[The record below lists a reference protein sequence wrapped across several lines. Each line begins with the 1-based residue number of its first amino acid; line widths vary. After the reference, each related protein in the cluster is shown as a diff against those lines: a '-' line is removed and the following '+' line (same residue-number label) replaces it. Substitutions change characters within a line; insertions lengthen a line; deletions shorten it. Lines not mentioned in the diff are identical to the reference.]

1 MKRMKTAFSMRV
13 AALLLVLVL
22 FAQVLTAC
30 QVADILDQVT
40 TADTTVADILGE
52 TTASPDDET
61 TSADSTTG
69 AQTTTGSGSSTL
81 EPIKYKI
88 SHPELTYTYTAE
100 KEAALTAAI
109 ASLKDTTENG
119 TIPESEYVALY
130 ESVEAMVYEL
140 QKEYQIAQVET
151 YLYKNNTEVNDRFLH
166 VSDFYNVELQ
176 KFIVLYRT
184 IEQSKYKDVFFAEWS
199 EEEIAEALALADNY
213 DEATAELQS
222 KIDELTLEQRDL
234 PSDKYDEE
242 SVRIYRE
249 VLKLNTQLAQ
259 NLGYAGY
266 MEYAYDSVYT
276 RDYGPDE
283 AATIEKYAKEL
294 LSPMIS
300 TLMSRLNRVNRALT
314 NDDVSVLRK
323 ILNGSFEDSS
333 NMALLKEFYASL
345 GGDINQAFLDFL
357 DHGYY
362 YIGYD
367 SYESEAGA
375 FTFYISELGVPVMY
389 FGPGYHN
396 IFTFVH
402 EFGHYYSNIKSTEES
417 LSFDLAETQSQGDE
431 WLFLAFL
438 KTKVSANAANYLIYY
453 NAVNAMLT
461 IMIALTVNHFETLCY
476 ADGAAGADTLD
487 FDQLYKDACNTIYS
501 YDEMKSLMGSNP
513 EEYWRKVVIENP
525 GYYISYAIS
534 LIPSIELYAFAVQD
548 YAGAVAIYEAI
559 QGNKSSFCDTLVAA
573 GLYSPF
579 DDEAYALIV
588 QVLKK

>member
-109 ASLKDTTENG
+109 ASLKETTENG

-151 YLYKNNTEVNDRFLH
+151 YLYMNNTEVNDRFLH
-166 VSDFYNVELQ
+166 ISDFYNVELQ

-333 NMALLKEFYASL
+333 NMALLKEFYADRPFITMSMKKMGL
-345 GGDINQAFLDFL
+345 ISRL
-357 DHGYY
+357 
-362 YIGYD
+362 
-367 SYESEAGA
+367 AGE
-375 FTFYISELGVPVMY
+375 TFGSCLT
-389 FGPGYHN
+389 FG
-396 IFTFVH
+396 T
-402 EFGHYYSNIKSTEES
+402 S
-417 LSFDLAETQSQGDE
+417 
-431 WLFLAFL
+431 
-438 KTKVSANAANYLIYY
+438 
-453 NAVNAMLT
+453 
-461 IMIALTVNHFETLCY
+461 
-476 ADGAAGADTLD
+476 GAASAPGQIDAGELSTILD
-487 FDQLYKDACNTIYS
+487 L
-501 YDEMKSLMGSNP
+501 LH
-513 EEYWRKVVIENP
+513 EEK
-525 GYYISYAIS
+525 
-534 LIPSIELYAFAVQD
+534 
-548 YAGAVAIYEAI
+548 
-559 QGNKSSFCDTLVAA
+559 
-573 GLYSPF
+573 
-579 DDEAYALIV
+579 
-588 QVLKK
+588 